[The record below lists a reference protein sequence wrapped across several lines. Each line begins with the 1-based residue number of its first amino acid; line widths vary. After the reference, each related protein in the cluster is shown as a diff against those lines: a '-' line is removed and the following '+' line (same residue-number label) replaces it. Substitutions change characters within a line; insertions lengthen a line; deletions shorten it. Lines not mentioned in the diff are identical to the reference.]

1 MKNLYIW
8 GSIYKQCKDKVLQW
22 KSDSFTTNGKNSD
35 SQFDKITRRVK
46 MYTHLGGVLG
56 GYSNKVVLSDRQL
69 DSDRIKTKNKTNY
82 ENSPQW
88 KTLPNHK
95 LLRRSKIVMK
105 RLSRLGTRLLP
116 DRRICF
122 AGKLLRGIL
131 MPRNHFL
138 QILILKRNISI
149 YQLYNYLE

>member
-1 MKNLYIW
+1 
-8 GSIYKQCKDKVLQW
+8 
-22 KSDSFTTNGKNSD
+22 
-35 SQFDKITRRVK
+35 

-69 DSDRIKTKNKTNY
+69 DSDRINTITKNKTND
-82 ENSPQW
+82 ENTPQW
-88 KTLPNHK
+88 KKSPNHK
-95 LLRRSKIVMK
+95 HLRRSKIAMK
-105 RLSRLGTRLLP
+105 MLSRLGTRVLP

-138 QILILKRNISI
+138 QILILKRILFWYSPCLQFRERYYAVSNHCFA
-149 YQLYNYLE
+149 QREHAFLKLYLESLKAYWNLFPWGKRSYLV